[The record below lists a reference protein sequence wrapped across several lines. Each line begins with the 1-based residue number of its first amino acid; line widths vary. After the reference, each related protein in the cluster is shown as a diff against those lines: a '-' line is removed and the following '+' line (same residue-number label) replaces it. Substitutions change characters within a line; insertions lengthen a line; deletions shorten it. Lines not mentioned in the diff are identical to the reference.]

1 MDGISPINTGLAA
14 VALTAAS
21 RLLEAL
27 IRKSNLFKSKI
38 EHVEDH
44 SLAARVRIIEKRL
57 RDEDSGF
64 RLDQLEI
71 QAKRHGWEVG
81 SNGNG

>member
-1 MDGISPINTGLAA
+1 MDGISPLNTTIAA

-38 EHVEDH
+38 DHIEDH

-57 RDEDSGF
+57 RDEDSDY
-64 RLDQLEI
+64 RLSQLEL
-71 QAKRHGWEVG
+71 QAQRHGWEVR
-81 SNGNG
+81 SNGSD